1 MNLATSLDQI
11 KGVGPKTAAELR
23 RAGLKTVGDILL
35 FLPRKH
41 EDFTNVTPIAELQ
54 PGKVTI
60 CARCQQISTRPVRRG
75 LRLTTAVL
83 ADDTS
88 KLNAVWF
95 NQPYRVQQLGSS
107 DEWFYFSGTFEYN
120 YGRYQLTNP
129 TAELAKELPV
139 QVDRLL
145 PVYHAVRGLK
155 SQTVRKVIEQLRPLM
170 SVLPETLPP
179 SVVKSEKLLD
189 RAAAISAMHFPRNE
203 REVEQARQRLA
214 FEELF
219 ELVLASQ
226 LNKIDNQKL
235 AGFAIPFEKSVVQ
248 DFVKKLP
255 FALTNAQRR
264 AAWDILQDFERAA
277 PMTRLLQGDVG
288 SGKTVVAGLAARQA
302 ASAGYQTAFMAPT
315 EILARQHAETLAKL
329 LEPFG
334 VTVGLLIGSVKGK
347 SRQTLYQQI
356 ASGAV
361 DVVVGTHV
369 LIQDKVEFHRLG
381 FVIIDEQHRFG
392 VEQRQRL
399 LMKVKDEKVGL
410 GVLDTLSEP
419 MTIAAGSSQE
429 TGRVAPGSRA
439 RHGGEESISSAP
451 LDAKK
456 TSITATMP
464 HLLAMTATP
473 IPRSLALTV
482 YGELDVSILNEQ
494 PKGRQPILTQIISPP
509 SRQTAY
515 AAVDEQLE
523 QGRQA
528 YVVCSLIRD
537 SAVNDRKSVEMEF
550 KKLKNSVFGHRRIA
564 MLHGKMRADE
574 KDQIMQ
580 AFKDQQYDILVSTT
594 VIEVGVDVPNAT
606 IMMIEDADQF
616 GLAQLHQ
623 LRGRVGRGQHQSYC
637 YLMMSTNNKPS
648 QRLRE
653 IEKSNDGFHLAEVDM
668 SLRGPGEIYGRMQH
682 GALNLQIATLADT
695 QLIARAQKA
704 AKRFIDSGESLSKYP
719 ALEARVRHNQRVTT
733 LN

>member
-41 EDFTNVTPIAELQ
+41 EDFTHVTPIAELQ

-60 CARCQQISTRPVRRG
+60 RARCQKISTRPVRRG

-88 KLNAVWF
+88 KLNAIWF
-95 NQPYRVQQLGSS
+95 NQPYRVQQLGGS

-139 QVDRLL
+139 QADRLL

-179 SVVKSEKLLD
+179 SVVQSERLLD
-189 RAAAISAMHFPRNE
+189 RAAAISAMHFPSDE

-264 AAWDILQDFERAA
+264 AAWDILQDFENAR
-277 PMTRLLQGDVG
+277 PMNRLLQGDVG

-302 ASAGYQTAFMAPT
+302 ASAGYQTALMAPT
-315 EILARQHAETLAKL
+315 EILARQHAQTLSKL

-356 ASGAV
+356 ANGAV
-361 DVVVGTHV
+361 DVVVGTHA

-399 LMKVKDEKVGL
+399 LMKVKDERL
-410 GVLDTLSEP
+410 EAGVLDTLSSPLCLAREP
-419 MTIAAGSSQE
+419 GAARPVSRDEPAVIVTGS
-429 TGRVAPGSRA
+429 
-439 RHGGEESISSAP
+439 ESVSSAP
-451 LDAKK
+451 SDSKK
-456 TSITATMP
+456 PSVAAMP

-482 YGELDVSILNEQ
+482 YGELDVSVLDEL
-494 PKGRQPILTQIISPP
+494 PRGRRPILTKIISPP
-509 SRQTAY
+509 SREAAYTAIDQQI
-515 AAVDEQLE
+515 A
-523 QGRQA
+523 QGRQV
-528 YVVCSLIRD
+528 YVVCSLITD
-537 SAVNDRKSVEMEF
+537 SDSSDRKSVEAEY
-550 KKLKNSVFGHRRIA
+550 KRLKNSIFGRRRIA
-564 MLHGKMRADE
+564 MLHGKMAASE

-580 AFKDQQYDILVSTT
+580 AFKDQRYDILVSTT

-623 LRGRVGRGQHQSYC
+623 LRGRVGRGQHQSFC

-719 ALEARVRHNQRVTT
+719 TLEARVRHNQRVTT

>member
-1 MNLATSLDQI
+1 MNLATNLDQI
-11 KGVGPKTAAELR
+11 KGVGPKIAAELR
-23 RAGLKTVGDILL
+23 QAGLETVSDILL

-60 CARCQQISTRPVRRG
+60 RARCQQISTRPVRRG

-83 ADDTS
+83 VDDTS

-95 NQPYRVQQLGSS
+95 NQPYRVQQLGGS
-107 DEWFYFSGTFEYN
+107 DERFYFSGTFEYN

-139 QVDRLL
+139 QADRLL

-179 SVVKSEKLLD
+179 SIVQSEQLLD

-264 AAWDILQDFERAA
+264 AAWDILQDFENAR
-277 PMTRLLQGDVG
+277 PMNRLLQGDVG

-315 EILARQHAETLAKL
+315 EILARQHAQTLAKL

-361 DVVVGTHV
+361 DVVVGTHA

-399 LMKVKDEKVGL
+399 LMKVKTEKVGS
-410 GVLDTLSEP
+410 GALDTLSEP
-419 MTIAAGSSQE
+419 MTIAAGSSRE
-429 TGRVAPGSRA
+429 TGRAAPGSRA

-456 TSITATMP
+456 PSITAVMP

-482 YGELDVSILNEQ
+482 YGELDVSVLDEL
-494 PKGRQPILTQIISPP
+494 PRGRRPILTKIISPP
-509 SRQTAY
+509 SREAAYTAIDQQI
-515 AAVDEQLE
+515 A

-528 YVVCSLIRD
+528 YVVCSLIAD
-537 SAVNDRKSVEMEF
+537 SDSSDRKSVEAEY
-550 KKLKNSVFGHRRIA
+550 KRLKNSIFGHRRIA
-564 MLHGKMRADE
+564 MLHGKMTASE

-580 AFKDQQYDILVSTT
+580 DFKDQRYDILVSTT

-623 LRGRVGRGQHQSYC
+623 LRGRVGRGRYQSFC

-653 IEKSNDGFHLAEVDM
+653 IEQSNDGFHLAEVDM
-668 SLRGPGEIYGRMQH
+668 SLRGPGEIYGRMRH

>member
-23 RAGLKTVGDILL
+23 RAGLQTVGDILM

-60 CARCQQISTRPVRRG
+60 RARCQQINTRPVRRG

-95 NQPYRVQQLGSS
+95 NQPYRVQQLGGS

-120 YGRYQLTNP
+120 YGHYQLTNP
-129 TAELAKELPV
+129 TAELAKGLPI
-139 QVDRLL
+139 QADRLL

-170 SVLPETLPP
+170 SILPETLPP
-179 SVVKSEKLLD
+179 SVVQSEQLLD

-264 AAWDILQDFERAA
+264 AAWDILQDFENAR
-277 PMTRLLQGDVG
+277 PMNRLLQGDVG
-288 SGKTVVAGLAARQA
+288 SGKTVVAGLAARQV

-315 EILARQHAETLAKL
+315 EILARQHAQTLAKL
-329 LEPFG
+329 LEPFS

-347 SRQTLYQQI
+347 ARQTLYQQI
-356 ASGAV
+356 ANGAI
-361 DVVVGTHV
+361 DVVVGTHA

-392 VEQRQRL
+392 VEQRQKL
-399 LMKVKDEKVGL
+399 LTKVKDEEMGM
-410 GVLDTLSEP
+410 GALDTLSEP
-419 MTIAAGSSQE
+419 MTIAAGSSRE
-429 TGRVAPGSRA
+429 TGRAAPGSRA

-451 LDAKK
+451 LNAKK
-456 TSITATMP
+456 PSITAVMP

-482 YGELDVSILNEQ
+482 YGELDVSVLDEL
-494 PKGRQPILTQIISPP
+494 PRGRRPILTKIISPP
-509 SRQTAY
+509 SRDAAYTAIDQQI
-515 AAVDEQLE
+515 A
-523 QGRQA
+523 QGRQV
-528 YVVCSLIRD
+528 YVVCSLIAD
-537 SAVNDRKSVEMEF
+537 SDSSDRKSVEAEY
-550 KKLKNSVFGHRRIA
+550 KRLKNSIFGHRRIA
-564 MLHGKMRADE
+564 MLHGKMTASE

-580 AFKDQQYDILVSTT
+580 AFKDQRYDILVSTT

-623 LRGRVGRGQHQSYC
+623 LRGRVGRGQHQSFC

-653 IEKSNDGFHLAEVDM
+653 IEKSSDGFHLAEVDM

-704 AKRFIDSGESLSKYP
+704 AKRFIESGEPLSNYP
-719 ALEARVRHNQRVTT
+719 TLEARVRHNQRVTT